1 MPKILQYDESA
12 RRSLERGVDALAN
25 AVKVTLGPK
34 GRNVVI
40 AKSYG
45 VPTITNDGVTIA
57 REIELLDRHENLGAQ
72 LAKEVATKTNDV
84 AGDGTTTATVLAQAM
99 VHEGLRNVA
108 AGADPL
114 ALKRGIEAAV
124 TAVTARLLDTA
135 REVSGKGEI
144 AHVAAISAQDPEVGG
159 LIAEAFDK
167 VGKDGVIT
175 VEESNTMGLELEL
188 TEGLQF
194 DKGYIS
200 PYFVSDTERMEAV
213 LENPLILLNQGKLSS
228 VSDLLPLLE
237 KVIQAGKTLLVIA
250 EDVDGEALSTL
261 VVNKIRGTFQ
271 SVAVKAPAFGDRRK
285 SMLEDIAILTGA
297 QVVAP
302 EVGLKLDD
310 VGLEVLGTARR
321 VTITKDGTTI
331 VDGAGSAEA
340 VADRVRQL
348 RAEIERTDSE
358 WDRDKLQ
365 ERLAK
370 LAGGVAV
377 IRVGA
382 ATEVELKEK
391 KHRLEDAISATRAAV
406 EEGIVAGGGSALV
419 HAASAL
425 DNLDLVGDE
434 ATGATIV
441 RKALVEPLRWI
452 AENSGLE
459 GYVVTQKVAGL
470 PVGHGLNAASGD
482 YGDLIADGVIDPVKV
497 TRSALANAASIAA
510 LVLTTET
517 LVVEKPEETEAD
529 AHNGHGHSH
538 GPGGH
543 SH

>member
-1 MPKILQYDESA
+1 
-12 RRSLERGVDALAN
+12 
-25 AVKVTLGPK
+25 
-34 GRNVVI
+34 
-40 AKSYG
+40 
-45 VPTITNDGVTIA
+45 
-57 REIELLDRHENLGAQ
+57 
-72 LAKEVATKTNDV
+72 
-84 AGDGTTTATVLAQAM
+84 
-99 VHEGLRNVA
+99 
-108 AGADPL
+108 
-114 ALKRGIEAAV
+114 
-124 TAVTARLLDTA
+124 
-135 REVSGKGEI
+135 
-144 AHVAAISAQDPEVGG
+144 
-159 LIAEAFDK
+159 
-167 VGKDGVIT
+167 
-175 VEESNTMGLELEL
+175 
-188 TEGLQF
+188 
-194 DKGYIS
+194 
-200 PYFVSDTERMEAV
+200 
-213 LENPLILLNQGKLSS
+213 
-228 VSDLLPLLE
+228 
-237 KVIQAGKTLLVIA
+237 
-250 EDVDGEALSTL
+250 
-261 VVNKIRGTFQ
+261 
-271 SVAVKAPAFGDRRK
+271 
-285 SMLEDIAILTGA
+285 MLEDIAILTGA